1 MVLQSG
7 AAGGSSP
14 NKAASKQ
21 AAAAAAAARQRRS
34 LSLAVVLERARSR
47 LQVGLNAKGLCSK
60 HKMCWVLHGPV
71 PVLLGYIAACHANCL
86 FAHVEQRGVTCTGT

>member
-47 LQVGLNAKGLCSK
+47 LQVRLERYSAVSLRYDGCCMRQA
-60 HKMCWVLHGPV
+60 
-71 PVLLGYIAACHANCL
+71 PVLLGYITACH
-86 FAHVEQRGVTCTGT
+86 